1 MATLT
6 GENLLNSIIETT
18 GVEIN
23 VLIFNTL
30 SVKLQQM
37 IDHGTYSKLAAATA
51 MSGFS
56 TAINAAGEI
65 TALSDAI
72 ETNTDL
78 IKYADEDDVGTIKFP
93 LYGDNDDYAA
103 DGTTSGYLFI
113 GDTVSGTLETNDD
126 EDWFQ
131 IDLSGGTEYEFTLS
145 GYEGSE
151 APWIKIYD
159 SGSDTTADKSSLE
172 GNLNFIPSSDGTYYV
187 GIEDGFSTDLSPL
200 DYILHV
206 TAKET
211 IYVGSIHDTYPYSAV
226 VYIEARFPSGE
237 MYTGSGVVVGRND
250 VLTAS
255 HLIYSVEEGGLAEDI
270 TVYPGRNGSDM
281 PFGSYDWDFV
291 NYFEVDLDGD
301 GYLYK
306 SDSEKDLAVIGFDQP
321 IGDET
326 GWFGLDGN
334 GTSGNY
340 NLTGYPGIY
349 ADETGVRMTNDYG
362 FASKDENSIFN
373 YSSMEINPGNS
384 GGPLWYLSDLQDP
397 FVVGIASTKDW
408 AAGLEL
414 HYDTVMDWIESN
426 NYLLGDSLSME
437 TLSEAAG
444 LCLARDY
451 TELEIMGL
459 PTELDNL
466 S

>member
-56 TAINAAGEI
+56 TAINTAGEI

-78 IKYADEDDVGTIKFP
+78 IEYADEDDVGTIKFP

-159 SGSDTTADKSSLE
+159 SGSDTTANKSSLE

-270 TVYPGRNGSDM
+270 NVYPGRNGFDM

-291 NYFEVDLDGD
+291 SYFEVDLDGD

-362 FASKDENSIFN
+362 FASKDEKSVI
-373 YSSMEINPGNS
+373 
-384 GGPLWYLSDLQDP
+384 
-397 FVVGIASTKDW
+397 
-408 AAGLEL
+408 
-414 HYDTVMDWIESN
+414 
-426 NYLLGDSLSME
+426 
-437 TLSEAAG
+437 
-444 LCLARDY
+444 
-451 TELEIMGL
+451 
-459 PTELDNL
+459 
-466 S
+466 